1 LRVLMAQAVGAVFAF
16 LGAFSAAA
24 WFGLPAPLFLVLTT
38 QGLIAARLGERLFR
52 LPRWWIPI
60 QMAMPPAAGL
70 LSGFDVPAWIYL
82 AAFVLLALVFWN
94 AAGSRVPLY
103 LTNATTE
110 TALATL
116 LPARPG
122 ARFIDLGHGF
132 GATVLTLAK
141 VRPDM
146 IVEGI
151 ESAPFPFLVSWVRRL
166 FAGPA
171 NARILY
177 GDFWRRSLAPYDMVY
192 VFLSPAPMSAVFE
205 KAKAEMSPGSLL
217 VSNSFAVEGIEPSE
231 VRMLDDG
238 RRTRLYLY
246 RM

>member
-1 LRVLMAQAVGAVFAF
+1 
-16 LGAFSAAA
+16 
-24 WFGLPAPLFLVLTT
+24 
-38 QGLIAARLGERLFR
+38 
-52 LPRWWIPI
+52 
-60 QMAMPPAAGL
+60 
-70 LSGFDVPAWIYL
+70 
-82 AAFVLLALVFWN
+82 
-94 AAGSRVPLY
+94 
-103 LTNATTE
+103 
-110 TALATL
+110 
-116 LPARPG
+116 
-122 ARFIDLGHGF
+122 
-132 GATVLTLAK
+132 
-141 VRPDM
+141 
-146 IVEGI
+146 
-151 ESAPFPFLVSWVRRL
+151 VRRL
-166 FAGPA
+166 FAGPS